1 MARTKHTA
9 NKATPG
15 RVPRKQPQSKR
26 RRHGI
31 GAAGGC
37 ANVACIALPRDRE
50 HIDSMPAAVANI
62 YYLSDASHGA
72 SSYNAICSV
81 LAAFQAGSPHYIYS
95 SPLGW
100 LDHKSRI
107 GGLRSL
113 RLLPPD
119 IKKDMLNMQPTQ
131 IPSGQYN
138 AYLSMFDSWQNA
150 VKKFP
155 GEAGTFGFF
164 LVTGTTGNWVQEPH
178 NSWPGR
184 HCYALVVHRLG
195 PGENHLYI
203 FEPDAE
209 KPEDLS
215 NTTLSSFGAIQII
228 PRQLVQP
235 RDAAITKLRRFSFNR
250 VFIRQLGEE
259 DIAQDGR
266 CVARTL
272 EWMSFAAVDIEAMI
286 KEREHWF
293 WEPPNITFTPFNVAD
308 AGVADRVLCGIRSG
322 DIVGFDSEFVSRTQ
336 RSPEAQRI
344 QELLG
349 EDTGKHYDHWQQV
362 LAVDRGT
369 FQANFDTMSLRLVQ
383 LAFESKVYVFDL
395 KKMKVLPAE
404 LRRILCSKQI
414 IKAGFGTNR
423 DVEVLWQDLGIE
435 LNGMVDVGVMA
446 RIHHA
451 AEGKDLQSMG
461 MSSAA
466 QLDMQYEVQK
476 DMQQSDWA
484 VETLSLKQK
493 QYAAIDGVL
502 SLELYRSFDAKLNAR
517 RLGGAQIAESLYSFH
532 SRFGGPIRIYEVGGK
547 PVKWNACKQCHWFY
561 RETFIGYQ
569 GQ

>member
-15 RVPRKQPQSKR
+15 RVPRKQAQSKR

-37 ANVACIALPRDRE
+37 ANVTGIALPRDRE

-62 YYLSDASHGA
+62 YYLSDTSHGA

-100 LDHKSRI
+100 LNHKSRI

-138 AYLSMFDSWQNA
+138 AYLSMFNSWQNA

-184 HCYALVVHRLG
+184 HCYGLVVHRLG

-228 PRQLVQP
+228 PRQL
-235 RDAAITKLRRFSFNR
+235 
-250 VFIRQLGEE
+250 LGEE

-272 EWMSFAAVDIEAMI
+272 EWMSFASVDIEAMI

-293 WEPPNITFTPFNVAD
+293 WEVTNLRRAQAQRVCLLDYLLLTTPCLLDYSITRRRPGGDQMPIDKGISQKCEPKWPPNITFTPFYVAD

-336 RSPEAQRI
+336 HSPEAQRI

-414 IKAGFGTNR
+414 IKAGFSTNR
-423 DVEVLWQDLGIE
+423 DVEVLWQDLGVE

-476 DMQQSDWA
+476 DMQQIVQHD
-484 VETLSLKQK
+484 LM
-493 QYAAIDGVL
+493 AAQ
-502 SLELYRSFDAKLNAR
+502 R
-517 RLGGAQIAESLYSFH
+517 
-532 SRFGGPIRIYEVGGK
+532 
-547 PVKWNACKQCHWFY
+547 
-561 RETFIGYQ
+561 
-569 GQ
+569 